1 MTEKVSSIQFKFLG
15 HLLILALE
23 SEIRLIDYSDN
34 VCFIT
39 DFITNNELFKSSVFV
54 SRRFDTMR
62 HPVHKKLNTLP
73 YVGILLKMR
82 TRWYEI
88 KV

>member
-1 MTEKVSSIQFKFLG
+1 MIEKVSSIQFKFLG
-15 HLLILALE
+15 HLLIFALE

-62 HPVHKKLNTLP
+62 HPVHKKTE
-73 YVGILLKMR
+73 YVTICCNFAKNAHPVVR
-82 TRWYEI
+82 D
-88 KV
+88 

>member
-1 MTEKVSSIQFKFLG
+1 MIEKVSSIQFKFLG
-15 HLLILALE
+15 HLLIFALE

-54 SRRFDTMR
+54 SRRFETMR

-73 YVGILLKMR
+73 WVIIQ
-82 TRWYEI
+82 I
-88 KV
+88 KNTHPVVRH